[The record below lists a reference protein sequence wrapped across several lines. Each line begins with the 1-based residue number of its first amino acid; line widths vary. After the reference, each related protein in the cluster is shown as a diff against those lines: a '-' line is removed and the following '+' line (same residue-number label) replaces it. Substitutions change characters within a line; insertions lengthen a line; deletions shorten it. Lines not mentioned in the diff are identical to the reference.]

1 MHVTF
6 IKQPSKAHA
15 VRWLVVLCLA
25 LLSLTAAAQV
35 LHFHADDL
43 SGIEKRCP
51 ICSVLHSATPL
62 TQAVELDFSFQT
74 TALLQFS
81 TSPNRRS
88 FSGLFVL
95 FSRPPPAL

>member
-1 MHVTF
+1 MHFTS
-6 IKQPSKAHA
+6 IKQPNKSCA
-15 VRWLVVLCLA
+15 VRCLVVLCLA

-35 LHFHADDL
+35 LHFHADDF

-62 TQAVELDFSFQT
+62 AHAVQLDFSYRT
-74 TALLQFS
+74 TALLQPSS
-81 TSPNRRS
+81 TDDHCS
-88 FSGLFVL
+88 FSGSFAL

>member
-6 IKQPSKAHA
+6 IKQHGKAHA

-35 LHFHADDL
+35 LHFHADDS
-43 SGIEKRCP
+43 SGIEKHCP

-62 TQAVELDFSFQT
+62 AHAVQLDFAFQT

-81 TSPNRRS
+81 TNPDHRS
-88 FSGLFVL
+88 FSRQFAL
-95 FSRPPPAL
+95 FSRPPPVL

>member
-1 MHVTF
+1 MHVIP
-6 IKQPSKAHA
+6 IKQPGQAHA

-35 LHFHADDL
+35 LHFHADDF
-43 SGIEKRCP
+43 SGIEKHCP

-62 TQAVELDFSFQT
+62 PHAVQLDFAFQT

-81 TSPNRRS
+81 ANPDQRS
-88 FSGLFVL
+88 FSLLFAL